1 MTNRLIGPLLCGVL
15 FSLACLAPTPA
26 PAAGTNLNCNPA
38 PTKLRAL
45 VGEFGPTTFSSS
57 TTYANLAQTRVN
69 FIQGGTGPSCVIVRF
84 SAEAG
89 AGPGPWLEL
98 RAVLDGVTVALP
110 PTVRFGI
117 NEGSEVARSYD
128 FIFPSVGPGNHTL
141 QMQFRSSNGTSV
153 FISNR
158 STIVLHKP

>member
-1 MTNRLIGPLLCGVL
+1 MTNRLIGPLLCSAL
-15 FSLACLAPTPA
+15 FFLASLAPTPA
-26 PAAGTNLNCNPA
+26 LAAATSVNCNPA
-38 PTKLRAL
+38 PTKLRAI
-45 VGEFGPTTFSSS
+45 VGDDVITFTSS
-57 TTYANLAQTRVN
+57 TTHVNLAQTRIN
-69 FIQGGTGPSCVIVRF
+69 FTQGGTGPSCVIVRF

-110 PTVRFGI
+110 PAVRFGI

-128 FIFPSVGPGNHTL
+128 FIFPSVAPGMHTL

-153 FISNR
+153 FISDR
-158 STIVLHKP
+158 TTIVLHKP